1 MYRQRFGLT
10 GHPLPKNVQ
19 GKTFFDK
26 SPGFKKL
33 ERAFRQ
39 LIADPG
45 LGVLT
50 ADAGVGK
57 TAALRHLCAQ
67 LPKPDYLVLYL
78 CAAVGPFDFYRALAL
93 ELGLR
98 PAHRRAELWAS
109 LKKSLLHLVDER
121 SIAPILI
128 LDEAQ
133 HLSDTFFIDLSA
145 FLNFAFDSRDLLTL
159 WLVGLPPL
167 ARHLRMQ
174 QHAPLAMRIVH
185 YLHLE
190 PLDREAFSAMIDHA
204 FKAAGATQNILA
216 DSARELL
223 FRTSRGL
230 PRVPAH
236 LLHRALY
243 EAHER
248 NQKFIDD
255 HAMGADIQQSPVGQ
269 VRLATAPPRR
279 KHCPSR

>member
-10 GHPLPKNVQ
+10 GHPLPKDAQ

-39 LIADPG
+39 LVADP
-45 LGVLT
+45 GVLT
-50 ADAGVGK
+50 ADAGIGK

-67 LPKPDYLVLYL
+67 LPKPDHLVLYL
-78 CAAVGPFDFYRALAL
+78 CARALAL

-98 PAHRRAELWAS
+98 PAHRRSELWAS
-109 LKKSLLHLVDER
+109 IKKSLLHLVDER
-121 SIAPILI
+121 SIAPFLI

-133 HLSDTFFIDLSA
+133 HVSDAFLIDLSA
-145 FLNFAFDSRDLLTL
+145 FLNCAFDSRDLLTL

-167 ARHLRMQ
+167 TRHLRMQ

-185 YLHLE
+185 YIHLE
-190 PLDREAFSAMIDHA
+190 PLDREVFSAMIDHA
-204 FKAAGATQNILA
+204 FKAAGVTQSILA

-223 FRTSRGL
+223 FRRGL
-230 PRVPAH
+230 PRVGPPA
-236 LLHRALY
+236 RPGS
-243 EAHER
+243 R
-248 NQKFIDD
+248 R
-255 HAMGADIQQSPVGQ
+255 SP
-269 VRLATAPPRR
+269 RT
-279 KHCPSR
+279 

>member
-10 GHPLPKNVQ
+10 GYPLPQDAQ
-19 GKTFFDK
+19 GKTFFDR

-57 TAALRHLCAQ
+57 TAALRHLCSQ
-67 LPKPDYLVLYL
+67 LPKPDYLLLYL
-78 CAAVGPFDFYRALAL
+78 CAGAGTFDVYRTLSL
-93 ELGLR
+93 NIGLR
-98 PAHRRAELWAS
+98 PAHRRAELWEN

-121 SIAPILI
+121 GVAPVLI
-128 LDEAQ
+128 VDEAQ
-133 HLSDTFFIDLSA
+133 HLSDPFLIDLSA
-145 FLNFAFDSRDLLTL
+145 FLNFDFGSRNLLTL

-185 YLHLE
+185 SIQLE
-190 PLDREAFSAMIDHA
+190 PLDRELFRAMIDHA
-204 FKAAGATQNILA
+204 FHAAGATQKTILA
-216 DSARELL
+216 DSALELL
-223 FRTSRGL
+223 FRASRGL
-230 PRVPAH
+230 PRVAAL
-236 LLHRALY
+236 LLHRALH

-248 NQKFIDD
+248 NQNFLDD
-255 HAMGADIQQSPVGQ
+255 HVIEAAIEQSPLGQ
-269 VRLATAPPRR
+269 VVLA
-279 KHCPSR
+279 

>member
-10 GHPLPKNVQ
+10 GHPLPKDAQ

-39 LIADPG
+39 LAADPG

-50 ADAGVGK
+50 ADSGVGK
-57 TAALRHLCAQ
+57 TAALRHLCVQ

-78 CAAVGPFDFYRALAL
+78 CAAVGSFDFYRALAQ

-98 PAHRRAELWAS
+98 PAYRRSELWAS
-109 LKKSLLHLVDER
+109 IKKSLLHLVDER
-121 SIAPILI
+121 SITPILI
-128 LDEAQ
+128 LDEGQ
-133 HLSDTFFIDLSA
+133 HLSDVFLIDLSA

-185 YLHLE
+185 YIHLE
-190 PLDREAFSAMIDHA
+190 PLDREAFSALIDHA
-204 FKAAGATQNILA
+204 FKAAGSMQNILA

-223 FRTSRGL
+223 FRASRGL
-230 PRVPAH
+230 PRVAAH
-236 LLHRALY
+236 LLDRALY

-248 NQKFIDD
+248 NQNFIDD
-255 HAMGADIQQSPVGQ
+255 HTMEAAIEQSPIGQ
-269 VRLATAPPRR
+269 VVLA
-279 KHCPSR
+279 

>member
-10 GHPLPKNVQ
+10 GHLLPKDAQ

-39 LIADPG
+39 LVSDPG

-57 TAALRHLCAQ
+57 TAALRHLCSQ

-78 CAAVGPFDFYRALAL
+78 CAAVGSFDFYRALAL

-98 PAHRRAELWAS
+98 PAHRRSELWAS
-109 LKKSLLHLVDER
+109 IKKSLAHMVDER

-133 HLSDTFFIDLSA
+133 HVSDAFLIDLSA
-145 FLNFAFDSRDLLTL
+145 FLNFTFDSRDLLTL

-185 YLHLE
+185 YIHLE
-190 PLDREAFSAMIDHA
+190 PLDREVFSAMIDQA

-223 FRTSRGL
+223 FRASRGL
-230 PRVPAH
+230 PRVAAH
-236 LLHRALY
+236 LLDRALD

-248 NQKFIDD
+248 NQNFIDD
-255 HAMGADIQQSPVGQ
+255 HTMEAAIDQSPVGQ
-269 VRLATAPPRR
+269 VVLA
-279 KHCPSR
+279 

>member
-1 MYRQRFGLT
+1 MYRQHFGLT
-10 GHPLPKNVQ
+10 GYPLPQGAQ

-39 LIADPG
+39 LITDPG
-45 LGVLT
+45 VGVLT

-78 CAAVGPFDFYRALAL
+78 CAGAGTFDVYRTLSLA
-93 ELGLR
+93 LGLR
-98 PAHRRAELWAS
+98 PAHRRAELWEN

-121 SIAPILI
+121 GITPILVI
-128 LDEAQ
+128 DEAQ
-133 HLSDTFFIDLSA
+133 HLTDPFLIDLSA
-145 FLNFAFDSRDLLTL
+145 FLNFAFDSRNLLTL

-167 ARHLRMQ
+167 NRHLRMQ

-185 YLHLE
+185 SIQLE
-190 PLDREAFSAMIDHA
+190 PLDRELFRAMIDHA
-204 FKAAGATQNILA
+204 FQAAGATQKTLLA

-223 FRTSRGL
+223 FRASRGL
-230 PRVPAH
+230 PRVASL

-248 NQKFIDD
+248 NQNFLDD
-255 HAMGADIQQSPVGQ
+255 HVIEAAIEQSPLGQ
-269 VRLATAPPRR
+269 VVLG
-279 KHCPSR
+279 